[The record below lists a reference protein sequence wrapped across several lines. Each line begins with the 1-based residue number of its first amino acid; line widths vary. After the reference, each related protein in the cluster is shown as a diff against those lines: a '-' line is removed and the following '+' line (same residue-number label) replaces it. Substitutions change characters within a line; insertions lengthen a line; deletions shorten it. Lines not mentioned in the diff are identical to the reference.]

1 MRESK
6 SNTKQNHIFQLRSE
20 ITSMSHYRIPIT
32 PFEIKKKKST
42 TLSKW
47 HIFVFCFIKGSKCNG
62 PICSRKSWNQFSP
75 YCDYTHRHTLTQ
87 KHTSQDHR
95 SGVVEKEAGW
105 TLSWESNGAEGA
117 EMSSWTP
124 PTPPTPLPWEALTAC
139 AGSAGAEE
147 AGIAK
152 CMAEAWQWLLMRDY
166 KAISNTMKASGG
178 PSVTTDG
185 NK

>member
-6 SNTKQNHIFQLRSE
+6 SNTKQSHIFQLRSE
-20 ITSMSHYRIPIT
+20 VISMSRYRIPIT
-32 PFEIKKKKST
+32 PFEIKKEKST

-75 YCDYTHRHTLTQ
+75 YGDYTHRHTHTQ
-87 KHTSQDHR
+87 KHISQDHR
-95 SGVVEKEAGW
+95 SGAVEKEAGW

-117 EMSSWTP
+117 EMRSWNP
-124 PTPPTPLPWEALTAC
+124 PLWEELQHAQAALGPRRRRGRVRGRSVTVATH
-139 AGSAGAEE
+139 AGLQSHKQHYE
-147 AGIAK
+147 GI
-152 CMAEAWQWLLMRDY
+152 W
-166 KAISNTMKASGG
+166 G